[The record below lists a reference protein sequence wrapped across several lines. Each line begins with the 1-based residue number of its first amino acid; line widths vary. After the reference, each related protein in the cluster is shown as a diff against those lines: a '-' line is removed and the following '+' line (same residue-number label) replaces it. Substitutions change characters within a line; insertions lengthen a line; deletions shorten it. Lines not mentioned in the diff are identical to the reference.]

1 MRFAWIVALSLFTI
15 LLPERGVAQMAQD
28 AGQAPGVAAEAPAAE
43 VPPVAVAAP
52 PPPPKPITLVAK
64 IDLTHQQ
71 MTVSQNGRVTHSWP
85 ISSGTRDFPS
95 PAGTYKAQ
103 WVSKMWYSRKYDD
116 APMPHAVFFHEGAAV
131 HATTAMHMLG
141 QPASHGC
148 IRLAPRNAEI
158 FYNLVIQHTRAS
170 TEISLFGKPRW
181 PAPAVARGPQGPGP
195 GVFPRYAVVQRG
207 YAYPYGVVVQAP
219 QFRPAPWQNTGFVA
233 AGPYGA
239 SVNRTR

>member
-15 LLPERGVAQMAQD
+15 LPSTQAVAQAAVD
-28 AGQAPGVAAEAPAAE
+28 AVDVPAAAVAE
-43 VPPVAVAAP
+43 VPPLAVAAP

-71 MTVSQNGRVTHSWP
+71 MTVSQNGRITHSWP

-95 PAGTYKAQ
+95 PTGTFKAQ
-103 WVSKMWYSRKYDD
+103 WVSKIWYSRKYDD

-148 IRLAPRNAEI
+148 IRLAPKNAEI
-158 FYNLVIQHTRAS
+158 FYNLVIQHSRAS

-181 PAPAVARGPQGPGP
+181 PAPPAVARAPQGPGR
-195 GVFPRYAVVQRG
+195 GVFLRYAVVQRG
-207 YAYPYGVVVQAP
+207 YAYPYGGMVQAP
-219 QFRPAPWQNTGFVA
+219 QFRPVPWQNTGFVA
-233 AGPYGA
+233 AGPAGFYV
-239 SVNRTR
+239 SRTR